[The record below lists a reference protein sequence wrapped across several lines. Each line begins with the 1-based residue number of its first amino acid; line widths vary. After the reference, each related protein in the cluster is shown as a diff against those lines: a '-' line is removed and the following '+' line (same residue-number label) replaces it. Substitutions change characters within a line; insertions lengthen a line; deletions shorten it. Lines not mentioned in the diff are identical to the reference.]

1 MNYAELA
8 SAARVEKTRAAL
20 RKNGIE
26 TYFVQTAEE
35 AKAKILELIPAH
47 AEVMNMTSVTAET
60 IGLTREILETDR
72 FRSVRK
78 KWATMDQTA
87 ARQEMKR
94 MGAGPEYAVGS
105 VQAITEDGKIIVAS
119 NTGSQLPAYAY
130 GAGKVIWVA
139 GTQKLVKDLED
150 GIKRI
155 YDYVL
160 PLEAERIRKVYGVAG
175 SFVSKLLII
184 NKEIEPGR
192 LTLVLVNQVLG
203 F

>member
-1 MNYAELA
+1 MKYAELA
-8 SAARVEKTRAAL
+8 SAERVEKTRAAL

-72 FRSVRK
+72 FGSVRK

-87 ARQEMKR
+87 GRQEMKR
-94 MGAGPEYAVGS
+94 MGVGPEYAVGS
-105 VQAITEDGKIIVAS
+105 IQAITEDGKIIVAS
-119 NTGSQLPAYAY
+119 DTGSQLPAYAY

-150 GIKRI
+150 GMKRI

-160 PLEAERIRKVYGVAG
+160 PLEAQRARKAYGAPG
-175 SFVSKLLII
+175 SNVSKLLII